1 MENSNKRM
9 IGIIHAALI
18 SSKSVQPFI
27 DDIIPDV
34 TVAHVVD
41 DTIQNTNFACKP
53 GVIPKNNYY
62 KFATYAH
69 FLEEAGADVI
79 LLACSTF
86 NQAVELARPMI
97 NVPLL
102 QIDRP
107 MMDLAVSQGSR
118 IGLLATVPT
127 TVPASER
134 LLYKAAEDGGK
145 EVKVTTILC
154 SEAFD
159 AIKRGNVDLHNRLL
173 LEQIECLSEAVDAI
187 VLAQVS
193 MSALE
198 PMLVHTKVPV
208 YNSGRTGFERVKQIL
223 DSL

>member
-1 MENSNKRM
+1 MENSNKKM

-27 DDIIPDV
+27 EEIIPDV
-34 TVAHVVD
+34 IVAHMVD

-53 GVIPKNNYY
+53 GIIPKNNFY
-62 KFATYAH
+62 KFTMYAH
-69 FLEEAGADVI
+69 FLEEAGADLIV
-79 LLACSTF
+79 LACSTF
-86 NQAVELARPMI
+86 NQAVELAQPMI

-107 MMDLAVSQGSR
+107 MMELAVNQGNR

-127 TVPASER
+127 TVPASLR
-134 LLYKAAEDGGK
+134 LLHKAAEGFQK
-145 EVKVTTILC
+145 EIDVSTVLC

-159 AIKRGNVDLHNRLL
+159 AIKRGDVELHNRLL
-173 LEQIECLSEAVDAI
+173 LEQIDRLSETVDAI

-198 PMLVHTKVPV
+198 PMLMHTKVPV
-208 YNSGRTGFERVKQIL
+208 YNSGRTGFERVKHLL
-223 DSL
+223 DTH

>member
-1 MENSNKRM
+1 MNHSTPKT

-27 DDIIPDV
+27 DEIIPDV
-34 TVAHVVD
+34 IVAHMVD
-41 DTIQNTNFACKP
+41 DTIQNTNFACEP
-53 GVIPKNNYY
+53 GVIPRNNFY
-62 KFATYAH
+62 KFTTYAH
-69 FLEEAGADVI
+69 FLEEAGADLI

-107 MMDLAVSQGSR
+107 MMDLAVNQGSR

-134 LLYKAAEDGGK
+134 LLYQAAADWQK
-145 EVKVTTILC
+145 EITVTTRLC
-154 SEAFD
+154 SKAFD
-159 AIKRGNVDLHNRLL
+159 AIKYGDVELHNRLL
-173 LEQIECLSEAVDAI
+173 LEEIDLLSETVDVI

-208 YNSGRTGFERVKQIL
+208 YNSGRTGFERVRQL
-223 DSL
+223 LFTS

>member
-1 MENSNKRM
+1 MEKTNKKM

-27 DDIIPDV
+27 EEIIPDV

-41 DTIQNTNFACKP
+41 DTIQNTNFACEP
-53 GVIPKNNYY
+53 GIIPKNNFF

-69 FLEEAGADVI
+69 FLEEAGADLI

-86 NQAVELARPMI
+86 NQAVEFAQPMI
-97 NVPLL
+97 NVPIL

-107 MMDLAVSQGSR
+107 MMDLAISHGNK
-118 IGLLATVPT
+118 IGLVATVPT

-134 LLYKAAEDGGK
+134 LLLTAAK
-145 EVKVTTILC
+145 ENNKEIEITTVLC
-154 SEAFD
+154 SEAFN
-159 AIKRGNVDLHNRLL
+159 AIKTGNVELHNNLL
-173 LEQIECLSEAVDAI
+173 IRQIESLSDSVDAI

-198 PMLVHTKVPV
+198 PMLTNTKVPV
-208 YNSGRTGFERVKQIL
+208 YNSGRTGFERVKEML
-223 DSL
+223 NAD

>member
-1 MENSNKRM
+1 MEHSNKKM

-27 DDIIPDV
+27 EEIIPDV

-41 DTIQNTNFACKP
+41 DTIQNTNFVCKP
-53 GVIPKNNYY
+53 GVIPKNNFY
-62 KFATYAH
+62 KFTTYAH
-69 FLEEAGADVI
+69 FLEEAGADLI

-107 MMDLAVSQGSR
+107 MMDLAVTQGSR

-127 TVPASER
+127 TIPASER
-134 LLYKAAEDGGK
+134 LLYKAAEDSGK
-145 EVKVTTILC
+145 KIDVTTILC

-159 AIKRGNVDLHNRLL
+159 AIKRGDVELHNRLL
-173 LEQIECLSEAVDAI
+173 LEQIDFLSETVDAI

-198 PMLVHTKVPV
+198 PMLIHTKVPI
-208 YNSGRTGFERVKQIL
+208 YNSGRTGFERVKQLL
-223 DSL
+223 DNL